1 MSKNLNSLSA
11 TYLYQMYNKTLNLNN
26 LILKMSSSESE
37 VLSEDDLKFY
47 IADFERRYNFPLK
60 NKVLEDFR
68 QGRVKLIYNEKQYK
82 LPSTIP
88 AYLMNNG
95 QAIICCVNLSN
106 HMRKNKNGEYIID
119 TKILYSYM
127 QMGTILC
134 LCFSKF
140 NFIKNKVNL
149 IKLGSYMYSKLFTK
163 VMNKMFTLS
172 ITPAK
177 TDAINFLSS
186 LFFITNMMGRDEES
200 IFEINKKYALDNCT
214 KMNQLVI
221 NDYVSSFDIPDFK
234 NLDTFLNA
242 IKEKIPGMEDL
253 NTRAFV
259 DNYLM
264 NYGPSMLFG
273 IEYLPYFIGN
283 LSYVEVGAMLNEQI
297 KIENLLGTKD
307 MNEFLRTL
315 STL

>member
-149 IKLGSYMYSKLFTK
+149 IK
-163 VMNKMFTLS
+163 
-172 ITPAK
+172 
-177 TDAINFLSS
+177 
-186 LFFITNMMGRDEES
+186 
-200 IFEINKKYALDNCT
+200 
-214 KMNQLVI
+214 
-221 NDYVSSFDIPDFK
+221 
-234 NLDTFLNA
+234 
-242 IKEKIPGMEDL
+242 
-253 NTRAFV
+253 
-259 DNYLM
+259 
-264 NYGPSMLFG
+264 
-273 IEYLPYFIGN
+273 
-283 LSYVEVGAMLNEQI
+283 
-297 KIENLLGTKD
+297 
-307 MNEFLRTL
+307 
-315 STL
+315 

>member
-1 MSKNLNSLSA
+1 MKNLKSLSA
-11 TYLYQMYNKTLNLNN
+11 TFLYKMYNSTLNLNN
-26 LILKMSSSESE
+26 TILKISSSDSE
-37 VLSEDDLKFY
+37 VLTEDDLKFY

-60 NKVLEDFR
+60 NKVLEDFKN
-68 QGRVKLIYNEKQYK
+68 GRVKLLYNEKNYK

-88 AYLMNNG
+88 AYLINNG
-95 QAIICCVNLSN
+95 KAIICCVNLSN
-106 HMRKNKNGEYIID
+106 FMRKNKNGEYIID

-134 LCFSKF
+134 MCYSKYAYM
-140 NFIKNKVNL
+140 KNKVNI
-149 IKLGSYMYSKLFTK
+149 IKLGSYMYAKMFTK

-177 TDAINFLSS
+177 SDTINYLASM
-186 LFFITNMMGRDEES
+186 FFITNLLGRDEYS
-200 IFEINKKYALDNCT
+200 IEEMNKKYALDNCT

-221 NDYVSSFDIPDFK
+221 DDYVSAFTINDYE
-234 NLDTFLNA
+234 NLDTFLKA
-242 IKEKIPGMEDL
+242 ISENIPGFEDL
-253 NTRAFV
+253 NTRSFV

-273 IEYLPYFIGN
+273 IEYLPYFLGN
-283 LSYVEVGAMLNEQI
+283 LAYVQVGPMLNEQN

-307 MNEFLRTL
+307 MNDLLKTL

>member
-221 NDYVSSFDIPDFK
+221 NDYVRSFDIPDFK